1 MLYTKNKM
9 VLRFF
14 CTTFFS
20 MVIAAL
26 LLACGGGLTTTDI
39 VQTQTAQNKIEN
51 ATATAE
57 AWVEKGGDAANVVV
71 QVGAGSTAAK
81 AQEKAFAT
89 ATAMAEAGIKS
100 VGVGSAVGSEESQLA
115 GGFEYEIP
123 EGDPLSG
130 EIIVDIKD
138 VGASKIDFVPKIVKI
153 SKGSTVKWTNAR
165 KSASSTTADEGQDDY
180 WDSDAMSKGTFDK
193 EPSSY
198 KHVFEQLGC
207 FTYRSLYSG
216 DAAQGAICVVE

>member
-1 MLYTKNKM
+1 
-9 VLRFF
+9 
-14 CTTFFS
+14 
-20 MVIAAL
+20 
-26 LLACGGGLTTTDI
+26 
-39 VQTQTAQNKIEN
+39 
-51 ATATAE
+51 
-57 AWVEKGGDAANVVV
+57 
-71 QVGAGSTAAK
+71 
-81 AQEKAFAT
+81 
-89 ATAMAEAGIKS
+89 MAEAGIKS

-198 KHVFEQLGC
+198 EHVFEQLGC